1 MSSQSMA
8 VMIKSKNGRKK
19 LEGLTT
25 ESTVSHL
32 LNKIFEFTRIP
43 GKSQKLLHGYP
54 PKPLDTSDESLKLSS
69 LPFKSGDMV
78 IVEEDPT
85 KKEVLSASSNSD
97 KNQSDKITSGGRELK
112 SKPPKGILT
121 RRVVPADNSCLF
133 VSIALLMEGGHTER
147 SRALEL
153 RNLIVNVVSSNPE
166 FYNEAFLGKP
176 NLEYCQWIKNPDS
189 WGGAIEISI
198 LSEFYETEM
207 AVVDTQSV
215 RVDKFGENRGYRHR
229 IYLIYDNVH
238 YDPLVR
244 ELGDD
249 GKEVETVF
257 LTDDDEVLSQAL
269 ELAAEAQRSRQYTDL
284 TGFTLRCL
292 VCNDGL
298 RGQRQAQQHAMATGH
313 TNFAE
318 Y

>member
-1 MSSQSMA
+1 
-8 VMIKSKNGRKK
+8 
-19 LEGLTT
+19 
-25 ESTVSHL
+25 
-32 LNKIFEFTRIP
+32 
-43 GKSQKLLHGYP
+43 
-54 PKPLDTSDESLKLSS
+54 
-69 LPFKSGDMV
+69 MV
-78 IVEEDPT
+78 IVEEDAAE
-85 KKEVLSASSNSD
+85 KEEPLLNNDCDTQQRS
-97 KNQSDKITSGGRELK
+97 IM
-112 SKPPKGILT
+112 T

-133 VSIALLMEGGHTER
+133 VSIALLMEGGNTDT
-147 SRALEL
+147 SRAQEL
-153 RNLIVNVVSSNPE
+153 RNLIVTAVSSNPE
-166 FYNEAFLGKP
+166 LYNEAFLGKS

-198 LSEFYETEM
+198 LSEFYETEI

-215 RVDKFGENRGYRHR
+215 RVDKFGEDRGYKHR

-238 YDPLVR
+238 YDPLLR
-244 ELGDD
+244 ESGDD
-249 GKEVETVF
+249 QKAVETVF
-257 LTDDDEVLSQAL
+257 GVSDDEALSQAL

-313 TNFAE
+313 ANFAE